1 MTNIRVHNPCNSH
14 TRYYRN
20 YNLFWDKFTDYL
32 KDYFVV
38 EENRYFEDAHSSR
51 FKVEL
56 QKGQSSEFLLL
67 ECEYVIENLDNG
79 EFVIM
84 SVADDLT
91 HAILNEKDNPFL
103 KKVLISQFDPTKIWH
118 HVGNQMHKY
127 SPWTYF
133 QAIFDDLDE
142 YYSKRKLINNLKQ
155 KLYFKGTSL
164 EDRSIL
170 SHIDKDIITE
180 LNPVHTSEYFND
192 LISHKL
198 ALSVDGRGEF
208 CYRDVECFGIGVPML
223 RFEYLSVFN
232 APLIP
237 NYHYI
242 SIPRPS
248 DMSLYRT
255 GNKSHAELI
264 ERRYLEVI
272 DDSELLNFISNN
284 AREYYN
290 KNFEIENKIK
300 NTFNIINLNAWVE

>member
-1 MTNIRVHNPCNSH
+1 MRKIIVHNPCNSH

-32 KDYFVV
+32 KEYFVV

-103 KKVLISQFDPTKIWH
+103 KKVLISQFEPTKISQH
-118 HVGNQMHKY
+118 IGKHMYKY

-133 QAIFDDLDE
+133 QAGLDDIEE
-142 YYSKRKLINNLKQ
+142 YYTKRCLIKDLENKI
-155 KLYFKGTSL
+155 YFKGTSL

-170 SHIDKDIITE
+170 NHIDKSIITDFT
-180 LNPVHTSEYFND
+180 PIPQSSYFND

-208 CYRDVECFGIGVPML
+208 CYRDVECFGVGIPIL
-223 RFEYLSVFN
+223 RFEYLSIFN
-232 APLIP
+232 QPLIP

-248 DMSLYRT
+248 GMVLYRS
-255 GNKSHAELI
+255 GNQDHAELI
-264 ERRYLEVI
+264 KNRYFEVI
-272 DDSELLNFISNN
+272 DDMEFLNFISAN
-284 AREYYN
+284 ARKYYN
-290 KNFEIENKIK
+290 ENFELNSKLS
-300 NTFNIINLNAWVE
+300 NTFNTLNLNSWL

>member
-32 KDYFVV
+32 KEYFVV

-67 ECEYVIENLDNG
+67 ECEYVIENIDNG

-118 HVGNQMHKY
+118 HVGKQMYKY

-133 QAIFDDLDE
+133 QAGLDDIEE
-142 YYSKRKLINNLKQ
+142 YYTKRCLINDFENRI
-155 KLYFKGTSL
+155 YFKGTSI

-170 SHIDKDIITE
+170 NYIDKSIITDFT
-180 LNPVHTSEYFND
+180 PIPQSSYFND

-208 CYRDVECFGIGVPML
+208 CYRDVECFGVGIPIL
-223 RFEYLSVFN
+223 RFEYLSIFN
-232 APLIP
+232 RPLIP

-248 DMSLYRT
+248 DMVLYRS
-255 GNKSHAELI
+255 GNKDHAELI
-264 ERRYLEVI
+264 KQRYLEVI
-272 DDSELLNFISNN
+272 DDNEFLSFISTN
-284 AREYYN
+284 ARRYYN
-290 KNFEIENKIK
+290 ENFELNSKLIS
-300 NTFNIINLNAWVE
+300 TFNILNLNSWL

>member
-32 KDYFVV
+32 KEYFVV

-103 KKVLISQFDPTKIWH
+103 KKVLISQFDPTKISQH
-118 HVGNQMHKY
+118 IGKHMYKY

-133 QAIFDDLDE
+133 QAGLDDIEE
-142 YYSKRKLINNLKQ
+142 YYTKRCLIKDFENKI
-155 KLYFKGTSL
+155 YFKGTSL

-170 SHIDKDIITE
+170 NYIDKSIITDFT
-180 LNPVHTSEYFND
+180 PIPQPTYFND

-208 CYRDVECFGIGVPML
+208 CYRDVECFGVGIPIL
-223 RFEYLSVFN
+223 RFEYLSIFN
-232 APLIP
+232 QPLVP

-248 DMSLYRT
+248 DMVLYRS
-255 GNKSHAELI
+255 GKQDHAELI
-264 ERRYLEVI
+264 KNRYFEVI
-272 DDSELLNFISNN
+272 EDVEFLNFISDN
-284 AREYYN
+284 ARKYYSE
-290 KNFEIENKIK
+290 NFELNSKLS
-300 NTFNIINLNAWVE
+300 NTFNILNLNSWL